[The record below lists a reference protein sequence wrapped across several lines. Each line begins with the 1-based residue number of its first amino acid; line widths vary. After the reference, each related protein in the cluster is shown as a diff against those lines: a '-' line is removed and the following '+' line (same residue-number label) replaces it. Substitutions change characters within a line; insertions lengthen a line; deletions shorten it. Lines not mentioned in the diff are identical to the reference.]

1 MYGTLQDSNSWSFE
15 LLNKYHEDAQNNW
28 DLAKRTQEKMKQL
41 KKKID
46 EVKKKIDKET
56 AESYELLTLE
66 SEYALAKKQFATY
79 LTLSL
84 K

>member
-1 MYGTLQDSNSWSFE
+1 
-15 LLNKYHEDAQNNW
+15 
-28 DLAKRTQEKMKQL
+28 MKQL
-41 KKKID
+41 KKKI
-46 EVKKKIDKET
+46 EKAT
-56 AESYELLTLE
+56 TGSYELMTFE